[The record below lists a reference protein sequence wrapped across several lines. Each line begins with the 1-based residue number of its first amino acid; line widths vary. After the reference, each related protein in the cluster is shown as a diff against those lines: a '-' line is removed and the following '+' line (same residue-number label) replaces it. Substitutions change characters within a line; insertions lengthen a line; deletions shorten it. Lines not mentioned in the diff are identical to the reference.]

1 MNDIRSKLVALGC
14 AVGNLEVIGGELN
27 DAVLAGIKERDERIT
42 RLEECVRT
50 WICNGETCIVSGEVA
65 KAMRLSGPCGDESC
79 LLCSSI
85 ALLTPA
91 KMTEADDIEETL
103 RRR

>member
-1 MNDIRSKLVALGC
+1 MS
-14 AVGNLEVIGGELN
+14 ELN
-27 DAVLAGIKERDERIT
+27 RLTREVQALVVAAIAECERLRERIAY
-42 RLEECVRT
+42 LEECVLT
-50 WICNGETCIVSGEVA
+50 WIYSGETCIVTGEAA

-91 KMTEADDIEETL
+91 KMTEAAEIEETL